1 MEVSAPRERDGR
13 GPHVRG
19 GAVTAPFPTR
29 RGIIDLQEQH
39 DQIKYME
46 EMLAKKITKE
56 EALSFLQRA
65 GILGKDGKL
74 TEPYRP
80 V

>member
-1 MEVSAPRERDGR
+1 
-13 GPHVRG
+13 
-19 GAVTAPFPTR
+19 
-29 RGIIDLQEQH
+29 
-39 DQIKYME
+39 ME